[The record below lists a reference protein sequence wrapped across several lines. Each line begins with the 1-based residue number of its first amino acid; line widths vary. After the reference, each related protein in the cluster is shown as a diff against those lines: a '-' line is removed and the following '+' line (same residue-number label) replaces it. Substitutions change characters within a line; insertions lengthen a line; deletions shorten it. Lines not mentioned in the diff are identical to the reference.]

1 MNKNLELIRQKI
13 EAIRFGLLRLT
24 EGPEPLTMQVSA
36 LVENGPRLNCVITDG
51 EKKNSLLNR
60 QVSFIQKNGED
71 YLYISG
77 KVDDEVD
84 TTKKTIS
91 MRILKASWF
100 TRKKKGSAVWLQQK
114 CTYET
119 PDIDLGKAS

>member
-13 EAIRFGLLRLT
+13 SAIGYGLLRLT
-24 EGPEPLTMQVSA
+24 EGPEPLTIPVSA
-36 LVENGPRLNCVITDG
+36 LVDNGPRLNCVITEG
-51 EKKNSLLNR
+51 EPKNSLLNR
-60 QVSFIQKNGED
+60 QVSLIQKNGED
-71 YLYISG
+71 YLFISG
-77 KVDDEVD
+77 KVDDETD
-84 TTKKTIS
+84 DSKKTIS

-100 TRKKKGSAVWLQQK
+100 TRKKKGSAVWLQQQ